1 MFRIIRVS
9 FDCFILR
16 EGIVKKSVMLAA
28 WLMGGKSL
36 DKTMLTPL
44 FLSGSAFFCL
54 DSLDKSV
61 LLKSPFLD
69 TVLIFLINTFSL

>member
-16 EGIVKKSVMLAA
+16 EGIVKKSIMLAA

-36 DKTMLTPL
+36 DKTVLPPSF
-44 FLSGSAFFCL
+44 FLGNAFFCL
-54 DSLDKSV
+54 DNLDKPV
-61 LLKSPFLD
+61 LLKTPFLD
-69 TVLIFLINTFSL
+69 TVLISLMDTFSL